1 MSTIPETSSWPFF
14 ISSPA
19 LTRGVPCRVTM
30 ESITPSSVENRLQN
44 LSSGSAFSP
53 AVPSRISKR
62 RPVPEN
68 PADTQVISG
77 NSLRREAASALQ
89 LIFFLDTP
97 KQTPCSFRK
106 LISWGVGFKIFP
118 RISTFHTLPD
128 RKKRRQQTARNP
140 AGIIFLLLQKSRK
153 NKGPF
158 FFRMWI
164 CTPVFLRSGEICRK
178 SATFMVS

>member
-1 MSTIPETSSWPFF
+1 M
-14 ISSPA
+14 
-19 LTRGVPCRVTM
+19 TM
-30 ESITPSSVENRLQN
+30 ESITPSIVENRLQDF
-44 LSSGSAFSP
+44 SSSSAFSP
-53 AVPSRISKR
+53 TLPSRISKR

-89 LIFFLDTP
+89 LIFFLGIP
-97 KQTPCSFRK
+97 KWIPCSFRNP
-106 LISWGVGFKIFP
+106 ISWVVGFRIFP

-128 RKKRRQQTARNP
+128 RKKRRQKTARNP

-153 NKGPF
+153 NKGPL

-164 CTPVFLRSGEICRK
+164 CTPVFLRSGEIRRK
-178 SATFMVS
+178 SAAFMVS